1 MTGLRTNSV
10 HARPRSASPGEHPP
24 HRETSRACDSNAGA
38 ARDDGHRRARE
49 RPSRLPLG
57 RARSGLVTSPYRL
70 DTLPDRNW
78 AAVPD
83 FVLTCVFARPYSK
96 EASAGAT
103 EVLELWLL
111 LTRNE
116 RPSRFAAS
124 RCRNLQL
131 ARVAVT
137 APGPARDLWQLGAGA
152 ATYWEVPTPWHQ
164 DQVASRVYERVAT

>member
-1 MTGLRTNSV
+1 MTGPRTNSV

-49 RPSRLPLG
+49 RPSRLRLG

-78 AAVPD
+78 APVPD
-83 FVLTCVFARPYSK
+83 FVLTYVFARPYLN

-103 EVLELWLL
+103 ELLELWVL
-111 LTRNE
+111 LTCTK
-116 RPSRFAAS
+116 RPSPFCGVHVPEPAVGA
-124 RCRNLQL
+124 RCACRGHRAWTRPRGL
-131 ARVAVT
+131 ATRRAGGNI
-137 APGPARDLWQLGAGA
+137 PG
-152 ATYWEVPTPWHQ
+152 
-164 DQVASRVYERVAT
+164 SC